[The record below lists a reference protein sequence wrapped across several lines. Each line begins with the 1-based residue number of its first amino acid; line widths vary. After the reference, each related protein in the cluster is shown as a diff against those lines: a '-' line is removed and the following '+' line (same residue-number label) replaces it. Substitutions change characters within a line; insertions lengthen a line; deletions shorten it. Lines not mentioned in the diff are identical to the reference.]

1 MLILNNQTSN
11 VWAQTT
17 NQLATQF
24 PSTQHYSQLCLLV
37 VYKYVFQSL
46 RLTSE
51 LVLLQFTPVLFSLRK
66 KKKQ

>member
-17 NQLATQF
+17 NQLAIQF
-24 PSTQHYSQLCLLV
+24 PSTQNYSQLCLLV

-46 RLTSE
+46 RLTLE
-51 LVLLQFTPVLFSLRK
+51 LVLLQLTPVLSLRK
-66 KKKQ
+66 KSN